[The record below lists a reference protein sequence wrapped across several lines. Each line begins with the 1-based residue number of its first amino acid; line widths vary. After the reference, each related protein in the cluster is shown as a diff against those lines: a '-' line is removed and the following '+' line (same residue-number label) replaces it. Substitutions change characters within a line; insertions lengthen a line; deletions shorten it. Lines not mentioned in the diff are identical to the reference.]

1 MDTQGQTSW
10 LLDAR
15 LRNVL
20 ERYIA
25 NRCLMLRYTLSRVCR
40 ALWYRLRNE
49 HFLRFA
55 EVVSGHAILR
65 EDEEL
70 SFKEE
75 CVRWIY
81 PDVVVGYGFL
91 GGFEHNF
98 WAQCRWSIDK
108 RDIILYEDFCLG
120 AKPTE
125 QHLWTSIRI
134 PWAYGLHVSKRM
146 YHGEKLGSTTPCRCL
161 GISCVEEARH
171 VRGVWRL
178 ESDSLRRELILVLIK
193 IKRL

>member
-10 LLDAR
+10 LLDPR

-20 ERYIA
+20 EQYIA

-55 EVVSGHAILR
+55 QVVSGHAILR
-65 EDEEL
+65 EDEEP

-81 PDVVVGYGFL
+81 PDVVLGYQFL

-98 WAQCRWSIDK
+98 W
-108 RDIILYEDFCLG
+108 
-120 AKPTE
+120 
-125 QHLWTSIRI
+125 
-134 PWAYGLHVSKRM
+134 GLMQMEHRQ
-146 YHGEKLGSTTPCRCL
+146 
-161 GISCVEEARH
+161 ARH
-171 VRGVWRL
+171 YSLRGLLFGCKANGTASTYVHSHTMGVWFTCL
-178 ESDSLRRELILVLIK
+178 
-193 IKRL
+193 